1 MKKKKNLKEKLLDLL
16 KSYKTIIYISF
27 IINIILL
34 VVLYNLTTSNRIYS
48 FSGNDEYLRVK
59 DGLVVFNNDI
69 NLFNGNNI
77 EYIYGEDY
85 EIKTYKIGYYV
96 MDNSKLVE
104 IFSTTMEL
112 DTEIKI
118 SEIINNFTA
127 FNLTEKNSAPNYFTR
142 YKKDLIKDGIYL
154 VMEAKTK
161 DGISIFSKVNLN
173 VSKISKFWNF
183 FIDLL
188 FMLWYDFIVGG

>member
-1 MKKKKNLKEKLLDLL
+1 MKKKKLKEKLLDLL
-16 KSYKTIIYISF
+16 NSYKTIIYIYF

-34 VVLYNLTTSNRIYS
+34 ILLYNLTTSNRIYS
-48 FSGNDEYLRVK
+48 FSGNDDYLRVK

-85 EIKTYKIGYYV
+85 EIKSYKIGYYV

-112 DTEIKI
+112 DSEIKI

-127 FNLTEKNSAPNYFTR
+127 FNLTEKNSKPNYFTR
-142 YKKDLIKDGIYL
+142 YKKDLISDGIYL

-161 DGISIFSKVNLN
+161 DGLDIFSKVNLN

-188 FMLWYDFIVGG
+188 FFVWYDFIVGG

>member
-1 MKKKKNLKEKLLDLL
+1 MMKKKNLKERILELL

-34 VVLYNLTTSNRIYS
+34 IILYNLTTSNRIYS
-48 FSGNDEYLRVK
+48 FSGNDDYLRVK

-85 EIKTYKIGYYV
+85 EIKSYKIGYFV
-96 MDNSKLVE
+96 MDDTKLVE

-127 FNLTEKNSAPNYFTR
+127 FNITEKNNNPNYFTR
-142 YKKDLIKDGIYL
+142 YKKDLIKNGIYL

-161 DGISIFSKVNLN
+161 DGIDVFSKVNLN
-173 VSKISKFWNF
+173 VSKISKF
-183 FIDLL
+183 
-188 FMLWYDFIVGG
+188 

>member
-1 MKKKKNLKEKLLDLL
+1 MKKKKNFKEKLLDLL

>member
-1 MKKKKNLKEKLLDLL
+1 MKKKNLKEKLLDLL
-16 KSYKTIIYISF
+16 RSYKTIIYISF

-34 VVLYNLTTSNRIYS
+34 MFLYNLTTSNRIYS
-48 FSGNDEYLRVK
+48 FSGNDDYLRVK
-59 DGLVVFNNDI
+59 DGIVVFNNDI

-85 EIKTYKIGYYV
+85 EIKSYKIGYYV

-127 FNLTEKNSAPNYFTR
+127 FNLTEKNSNPNYFTR

-161 DGISIFSKVNLN
+161 DGIDIFSKVNLN

-183 FIDLL
+183 FIDLIKS
-188 FMLWYDFIVGG
+188 LWYDFIVGG

>member
-1 MKKKKNLKEKLLDLL
+1 MKKKKLKEKLLDLL
-16 KSYKTIIYISF
+16 NSYKTIIYISF

-34 VVLYNLTTSNRIYS
+34 ILLYNLTTSNRIYS
-48 FSGNDEYLRVK
+48 FSGNDDYLRVK

-85 EIKTYKIGYYV
+85 EIKSYKIGYYV

-112 DTEIKI
+112 DSEIKI

-127 FNLTEKNSAPNYFTR
+127 FNLTEKNSKPNYFTR
-142 YKKDLIKDGIYL
+142 YKKDLISDGIYL

-161 DGISIFSKVNLN
+161 DGLDIFSKVNLN

-188 FMLWYDFIVGG
+188 FFVWYDFIVGG

>member
-1 MKKKKNLKEKLLDLL
+1 MKKKVRFKQKLLDIL

-34 VVLYNLTTSNRIYS
+34 VFAYHVMSSNKIYS
-48 FSGNDEYLRVK
+48 FSGSDDYLRVK
-59 DGLVVFNNDI
+59 DGLIVLNNDI
-69 NLFNGNNI
+69 NLLNGNNI

-85 EIKTYKIGYYV
+85 EIKSYKIGYYV
-96 MDNSKLVE
+96 MDESKLVE
-104 IFSTTMEL
+104 IISTTMEL

-127 FNLTEKNSAPNYFTR
+127 FNLTEKNNAQNYFTS
-142 YKKDLIKDGIYL
+142 YKKELINDGIYL

-161 DGISIFSKVNLN
+161 DGINIFSKVNLN
-173 VSKISKFWNF
+173 VSKISKF
-183 FIDLL
+183 
-188 FMLWYDFIVGG
+188 

>member
-1 MKKKKNLKEKLLDLL
+1 MKKKKLKEKLLDLL
-16 KSYKTIIYISF
+16 NSYKTIIYISF

-34 VVLYNLTTSNRIYS
+34 ILLYNLTTSKIYS
-48 FSGNDEYLRVK
+48 FSGNDDYLRVK
-59 DGLVVFNNDI
+59 DGIVVFNKDI

-85 EIKTYKIGYYV
+85 EIKSYKIGYYV
-96 MDNSKLVE
+96 MDDSKLVE

-127 FNLTEKNSAPNYFTR
+127 FNLTEKNSKPNYFTR
-142 YKKDLIKDGIYL
+142 YKKELINDGIYF

-161 DGISIFSKVNLN
+161 DGVDIFSKVNLN
-173 VSKISKFWNF
+173 VSKISKF
-183 FIDLL
+183 
-188 FMLWYDFIVGG
+188 

>member
-1 MKKKKNLKEKLLDLL
+1 
-16 KSYKTIIYISF
+16 
-27 IINIILL
+27 
-34 VVLYNLTTSNRIYS
+34 
-48 FSGNDEYLRVK
+48 
-59 DGLVVFNNDI
+59 
-69 NLFNGNNI
+69 
-77 EYIYGEDY
+77 
-85 EIKTYKIGYYV
+85 

-112 DTEIKI
+112 DSEIKI

-127 FNLTEKNSAPNYFTR
+127 FNLTEKNSKPNYFTR
-142 YKKDLIKDGIYL
+142 YKKDLISDGIYL

-161 DGISIFSKVNLN
+161 DGLDIFSKVNLN

-188 FMLWYDFIVGG
+188 FFVWYDFIVGG

>member
-188 FMLWYDFIVGG
+188 FSLWYYFIVGG